1 MKPVDYAHAQMDNHV
16 IGLEY
21 TCADDR
27 GGTEIVTFDPKT
39 GDQLEIQK
47 QVIPVGLQG

>member
-1 MKPVDYAHAQMDNHV
+1 MDNHV
-16 IGLEY
+16 VKLEY
-21 TCADDR
+21 ACAYDR
-27 GGTEIVTFDPKT
+27 DGTEIVTFDPKT